1 LKGYTTIVDS
11 VKLGYAFT
19 AVILIQVEGKHL
31 AEVEKEIAQLNQ
43 TVCVYDI
50 CGDFDITVV
59 AKFRSRFAMNRFIKD
74 MKSMSHVR
82 RAVTSLVFNVVK
94 EDFKVS
100 ARYPRASPNSQTL
113 ASLHQKPNRDQRR
126 EQVSECR

>member
-1 LKGYTTIVDS
+1 MKGFTTIVDS
-11 VKLGYAFT
+11 VELGYALT
-19 AVILIQVEGKHL
+19 AVMLIQVEGKHL
-31 AEVEKEIAQLNQ
+31 AEVEKEIAQLNEAS
-43 TVCVYDI
+43 CVYDV

-74 MKSMSHVR
+74 VKSMSHVR

-94 EDFKVS
+94 ENFKVS

-113 ASLHQKPNRDQRR
+113 PSLHQEFKT
-126 EQVSECR
+126 